1 MKKYYEHHKLE
12 RNCLLNLSNEGMSEV
27 KQLKGAT
34 GFRHTATTVKTRARD
49 NSNTYSELDLE
60 TLIHF
65 RREKKK
71 KLSALSKLLLDS

>member
-1 MKKYYEHHKLE
+1 
-12 RNCLLNLSNEGMSEV
+12 MSEV

-71 KLSALSKLLLDS
+71 IARSLEIVIRFIKMREHIMAWYSVWVSIC